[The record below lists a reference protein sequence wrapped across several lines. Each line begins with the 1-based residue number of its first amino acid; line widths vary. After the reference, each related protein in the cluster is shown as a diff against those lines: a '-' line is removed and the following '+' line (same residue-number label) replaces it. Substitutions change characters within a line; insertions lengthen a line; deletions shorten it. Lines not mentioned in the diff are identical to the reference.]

1 MNGFDLRSIEFR
13 QFLVKAKLAGYATAG
28 EGGERDSDDRGKEFR
43 FSDIGLEY
51 RDRYY
56 GFNPFAGEEVVW
68 HGRNPGWVMNYY
80 GSVNSADP
88 NPVEVFDFLKRAMQ
102 RVTVDRPFR
111 GPERLTEGDLE
122 YLDEGSGDIDRFKG
136 TEVICYKGTPI
147 YSLHY
152 HGGAILES
160 QRVD

>member
-1 MNGFDLRSIEFR
+1 MNGFDLRSIAFR
-13 QFLVKAKLAGYATAG
+13 QFLVTAKLAGYATGG

-43 FSDIGLEY
+43 FSDGGLEY

-68 HGRNPGWVMNYY
+68 RGGSPVWLMNYY

-88 NPVEVFDFLKRAMQ
+88 KPPEVFDFLKRAMQ

-122 YLDEGSGDIDRFKG
+122 YLDEGSGDIGRFAG
-136 TEVICYKGTPI
+136 IEVIRHKGAPI

-160 QRVD
+160 